1 MNANDDNTRNVESDC
16 GLKPSIRTSS
26 PYIAYVVMNDMKA
39 METLESS
46 ALFTIDF
53 VMDVED
59 DRLEEEELS
68 SSSSFNVSS
77 RDRRL
82 VDAVS

>member
-26 PYIAYVVMNDMKA
+26 PYIAYVVMNDMNA
-39 METLESS
+39 METLESTS
-46 ALFTIDF
+46 ALLTIDF

-77 RDRRL
+77 RGSH
-82 VDAVS
+82 AGI